1 ERRFELRQALSLFRF
16 RDGLVAFE
24 RGDLLLDLFGRFS
37 EFLGLR
43 VDAVHDHCDIH
54 RRVFILR
61 ETRKATLLGNSPG
74 LRLHL
79 RIRFVGIRA
88 VVELRHILGGG
99 HEALN
104 MLLGELDLLYLL
116 RNGRAGMKQSESQK
130 RGEQRTEKAS
140 TRRRGVSLSN
150 ERHGLGLYL
159 DTSQG
164 HDAAELQR
172 CGASLQLQSVLA
184 RVSGFPSRRHS
195 WRMAPCGLARS
206 APCVGVR
213 FSLCQN
219 ASVHIHGITGEAFT
233 TTLTGSRARVMTLQA
248 RRGPTAPKS
257 YSLTADQSWGSYSV
271 PAPTEQLENLER

>member
-1 ERRFELRQALSLFRF
+1 
-16 RDGLVAFE
+16 
-24 RGDLLLDLFGRFS
+24 GRFS

-43 VDAVHDHCDIH
+43 VDAVHDHRDIH

-140 TRRRGVSLSN
+140 ARGHGVSLSN
-150 ERHGLGLYL
+150 ERHGWSSISIHRCDMTPPNRCGSEGRRFFSITKRPRAGEWISLTPPRLPFVANATLRPRAFSVAVCWCAVLVVPERKRPHTRHYWRGIH
-159 DTSQG
+159 
-164 HDAAELQR
+164 HDAHGQS
-172 CGASLQLQSVLA
+172 GA
-184 RVSGFPSRRHS
+184 RHD
-195 WRMAPCGLARS
+195 P
-206 APCVGVR
+206 
-213 FSLCQN
+213 
-219 ASVHIHGITGEAFT
+219 AS
-233 TTLTGSRARVMTLQA
+233 SPR
-248 RRGPTAPKS
+248 PTAPKS

-271 PAPTEQLENLER
+271 PA